1 MDLRKLKTLIDLVS
15 ESGVAELEITE
26 GEDHVR
32 IVNRKENTTTP
43 ALVVPTPSA
52 ASAAIAAAAAAAP
65 APVEAP
71 APTAPAAPAAAPA
84 ASAEPRKTINSPMVG
99 TFYRAPSPGAKPYAD
114 VGQRVKAGDTVCII
128 EAMKLLNEIEAETDG
143 VIQEILVDNGAPV
156 EFGQPLFVIA

>member
-32 IVNRKENTTTP
+32 IVNRQAATAAT
-43 ALVVPTPSA
+43 VPTVVA
-52 ASAAIAAAAAAAP
+52 APVAAAP
-65 APVEAP
+65 APAAAP
-71 APTAPAAPAAAPA
+71 VAATEPAAAPKI
-84 ASAEPRKTINSPMVG
+84 EGTTINSPMVG
-99 TFYRAPSPGAKPYAD
+99 TFYRSPSPGAKPYVD
-114 VGQRVKAGDTVCII
+114 VGQKVKAGDTVCII

-143 VIQEILVDNGAPV
+143 VIQEILVENGAPV